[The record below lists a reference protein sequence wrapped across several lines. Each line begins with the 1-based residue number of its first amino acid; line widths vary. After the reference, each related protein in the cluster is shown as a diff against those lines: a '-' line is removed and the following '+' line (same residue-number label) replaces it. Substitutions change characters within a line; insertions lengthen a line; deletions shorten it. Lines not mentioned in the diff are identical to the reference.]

1 MIVLHY
7 PKLNWHDMQHSITV
21 CPSHPSSIGH
31 LAVSWLSIW
40 SSNIDILKY
49 RNVAVR

>member
-21 CPSHPSSIGH
+21 CPSHPSSIVNGQH
-31 LAVSWLSIW
+31 LTATFYETEI
-40 SSNIDILKY
+40 
-49 RNVAVR
+49 